1 MQGRYL
7 LLRLARLE
15 AACDYHDG
23 SQAHARRSALVA
35 GAASIR
41 LSEHAG
47 VANSARGIRQRRHF
61 IAVGSVRPNNDIF
74 GWMGGLCIEKY
85 RLPIGNVSRRDGSTM
100 KKHPRVLTP
109 PCFFSGAKAMRT
121 VGRKR
126 ASQAKP
132 LARRP
137 PRQGVF
143 AARPRSQTS
152 PAAAGRGGACDRRML
167 RRRLVSY

>member
-1 MQGRYL
+1 MQGRHL

-74 GWMGGLCIEKY
+74 GWMGGLCIEK
-85 RLPIGNVSRRDGSTM
+85 LNIAFLSAT
-100 KKHPRVLTP
+100 
-109 PCFFSGAKAMRT
+109 
-121 VGRKR
+121 
-126 ASQAKP
+126 SQDATAP
-132 LARRP
+132 
-137 PRQGVF
+137 Q
-143 AARPRSQTS
+143 
-152 PAAAGRGGACDRRML
+152 
-167 RRRLVSY
+167 

>member
-15 AACDYHDG
+15 AACDYYDG

-74 GWMGGLCIEKY
+74 SYSCCADCA
-85 RLPIGNVSRRDGSTM
+85 SRNIAFLSATSQIVICDDSTM
-100 KKHPRVLTP
+100 KKHSRVVLLTP
-109 PCFFSGAKAMRT
+109 PFLFWSAKAFEFKT
-121 VGRKR
+121 LFILK
-126 ASQAKP
+126 
-132 LARRP
+132 
-137 PRQGVF
+137 
-143 AARPRSQTS
+143 
-152 PAAAGRGGACDRRML
+152 
-167 RRRLVSY
+167 

>member
-15 AACDYHDG
+15 AACDYYDG

-61 IAVGSVRPNNDIF
+61 LADGSVRPNNVF
-74 GWMGGLCIEKY
+74 GWMGGLCIEKHH
-85 RLPIGNVSRRDGSTM
+85 LPTGNVSICDDSTM
-100 KKHPRVLTP
+100 KKHLLTP
-109 PCFFSGAKAMRT
+109 PFFFSSAKAMRT

-152 PAAAGRGGACDRRML
+152 PAAAGRGGGGHATAGGY
-167 RRRLVSY
+167 VAGGG